1 MTDGPSAVASAS
13 DALPQQPPKRAA
25 KPPHHFPIVG
35 VGASAGGLAAFEA
48 FFSGMPAKGNMG
60 MAFVLVQ
67 HLAPDHKSLLS
78 ELIRRCTRMPVL
90 EVEDGMV
97 VQANCVYVIP
107 PNCEMRLSHGALHV
121 QPPTAPHGQRL
132 PIDDFFVSLAQEQ
145 GERAIGI
152 VLSGMGADGTLGV
165 RAIKDAGGLVMAQS
179 DAASES
185 DGMPQ
190 SAIATGLVDYQ
201 LSPAE
206 MPAQL
211 LTDVAHTSG
220 ALPHSAG
227 PGVAKSASA
236 LRKAFALLRTQ
247 TGHDFSQYKPSTIYR
262 RIERRMAVHHTDSM
276 ESYVKFLEQTPA
288 EVQALF
294 QDFLIG
300 VTNFFRDPA
309 AFEALEAQVLPG
321 LFKGKPAG
329 ATVRVW
335 CTGCSTGEE
344 AYSIAILLV
353 ERMEALKQNYML
365 QVFATDIDSR
375 AIATARAGI
384 YPASI
389 AADISP
395 QRLARFFTLDA
406 GGKSYRIHK
415 SIRDVLVFSEQDL
428 IKDPSFS
435 RLDLISCRNLLIY
448 LTADLQKRLIPLF
461 HYALL
466 PGGHLFLGSSEGIGE
481 FESLFTVLDRKAK
494 IYQRKEDLQG
504 AQRAALS
511 RAIEP
516 VLAPT
521 KARVLHSAAHAKQ
534 PGKQPLRE
542 LMEQALLRQVTPACV
557 VVNAGGD
564 IVYVHGHTGLYLE
577 ASQGEAGIQNILKMA
592 RPGLRP
598 ALSTALHQAIQ
609 SKQTMRAAKLK
620 VKTQGPDSYVNLTVQ
635 QVASNANEAADAALY
650 LVTLEDT
657 PAPEPVPTA
666 PAAAL
671 GTPDVAPDAQARIN
685 ALTQELRDKDEYLQS
700 THEQLESS
708 NEELKSSVEE
718 MQSVNEELQS
728 TNEELETSKEELQS
742 VNEELATVNSE
753 LQTKVTDLSRS
764 NNDMNNLLA
773 GTGVGTVFVD
783 QQLKILRF
791 TPAASAIINLIPS
804 DLGRSVGHIVSN
816 LVGYNSLVDDV
827 QMVLR
832 NLEPKALEVQT
843 SGKAWYTLHI
853 QPYRTLDNVVEGAV
867 ISFEDITEIVR
878 TRGAL
883 EKANDLLR
891 LAVVVR
897 DSHDAIT
904 VQDLDGQTLAWNPGA
919 VRLYGWS
926 EAQAL
931 KMNVRER
938 IPAELREG
946 ALAALASLSRAEVLQ
961 PYKTQRLT
969 LSGQVLD
976 VSIVSTALMDAQG
989 AMYAIATTERAK
1001 APKAA

>member
-1 MTDGPSAVASAS
+1 
-13 DALPQQPPKRAA
+13 
-25 KPPHHFPIVG
+25 
-35 VGASAGGLAAFEA
+35 
-48 FFSGMPAKGNMG
+48 MPAKADMG

-78 ELIRRCTRMPVL
+78 ALIRRCTRMPVL

-107 PNCEMRLSHGALHV
+107 PNVDMDLSNGVLHL
-121 QPPTAPHGQRL
+121 QSPLAPHGQRL
-132 PIDDFFVSLAQEQ
+132 PIDHFFASLAQEL

-165 RAIKDAGGLVMAQS
+165 RAIKDAGGMVMAQS
-179 DAASES
+179 DAPSES
-185 DGMPQ
+185 EGMPH

-201 LSPAE
+201 LPPVKMA
-206 MPAQL
+206 AQL
-211 LTDVAHTSG
+211 LADVAHEAG
-220 ALPHSAG
+220 AQPLGAGSSA
-227 PGVAKSASA
+227 AQSASA

-262 RIERRMAVHHTDSM
+262 RIERRMAVHQTDSM
-276 ESYVKFLEQTPA
+276 ETYVKFLEQTPA
-288 EVQALF
+288 EVQALL

-309 AFEALEAQVLPG
+309 AFEFLETQVLPG
-321 LFKGKPAG
+321 LFKGKPVG

-353 ERMEALKQNYML
+353 ERMEALKQNYLL
-365 QVFATDIDSR
+365 QVFATDIDAR
-375 AIATARAGI
+375 AITAARAGT

-389 AADISP
+389 AADMSA
-395 QRLARFFTLDA
+395 QRLARFFTLEP

-435 RLDLISCRNLLIY
+435 KLDLISCRNLLIY

-481 FESLFTVLDRKAK
+481 FDSLFTVLDRKAK

-504 AQRAALS
+504 VQRAALS
-511 RAIEP
+511 RAIAP

-521 KARVLHSAAHAKQ
+521 KARVLHSAAHPKQ

-598 ALSTALHQAIQ
+598 ALSTALHQATQ
-609 SKQTMRAAKLK
+609 SRQTTRAAKLR
-620 VKTQGPDSYVNLTVQ
+620 VKTSGQDSYVNLTVQ

-657 PAPEPVPTA
+657 PAPEPA
-666 PAAAL
+666 PSAPGATL
-671 GTPDVAPDAQARIN
+671 GAPPGSAYAAPDAQARIQ

-753 LQTKVTDLSRS
+753 LHTKVTDLSRA

-816 LVGYNSLVDDV
+816 LVGYSSLVDDV

-832 NLEPKALEVQT
+832 SLEPKALEVQT

-867 ISFEDITEIVR
+867 ISFEDITDIVR

-931 KMNVRER
+931 QMNVRDR
-938 IPAELREG
+938 IPADLREG
-946 ALAALASLSRAEVLQ
+946 ALATLASLSRAEVLQ

-969 LSGQVLD
+969 SGGQVVD
-976 VSIVSTALMDAQG
+976 VSIISTALMDAHG
-989 AMYAIATTERAK
+989 TMYGIATTERAK
-1001 APKAA
+1001 APLAV